1 MNIEIKPYTII
12 VLSILYGLIT
22 IESNAQELNDDM
34 KKRLRPTLIS
44 SENQPNHNMPNHSP
58 LKVSPF
64 TRLPT
69 KGDRI
74 LLIESLD
81 KYQMHLNLDTKTPI
95 NQLPAGSVR
104 CEFVGGTMMMI
115 STAGQRVSPSGY
127 GRGPIKK
134 KHKRNTNILRA
145 MEK

>member
-1 MNIEIKPYTII
+1 
-12 VLSILYGLIT
+12 
-22 IESNAQELNDDM
+22 
-34 KKRLRPTLIS
+34 
-44 SENQPNHNMPNHSP
+44 
-58 LKVSPF
+58 
-64 TRLPT
+64 
-69 KGDRI
+69 
-74 LLIESLD
+74 
-81 KYQMHLNLDTKTPI
+81 MHLNLDTKTPI

-104 CEFVGGTMMMI
+104 YEFIGGTMMMI

>member
-58 LKVSPF
+58 LKAP
-64 TRLPT
+64 P
-69 KGDRI
+69 
-74 LLIESLD
+74 
-81 KYQMHLNLDTKTPI
+81 
-95 NQLPAGSVR
+95 
-104 CEFVGGTMMMI
+104 
-115 STAGQRVSPSGY
+115 
-127 GRGPIKK
+127 
-134 KHKRNTNILRA
+134 
-145 MEK
+145 